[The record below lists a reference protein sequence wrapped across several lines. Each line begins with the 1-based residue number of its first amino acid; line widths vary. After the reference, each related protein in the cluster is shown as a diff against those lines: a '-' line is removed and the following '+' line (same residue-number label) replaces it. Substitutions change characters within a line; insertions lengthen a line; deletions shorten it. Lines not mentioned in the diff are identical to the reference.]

1 MRKLTAFLL
10 VLALII
16 AFSSCKEK
24 NNEEDTS
31 ASVQESLSEQISSE
45 MHSTEETLVTESL
58 ETEVPSTE
66 APSTETPS
74 TEAPSTEAPSTEA
87 PSSEAPSTE
96 VLATESPVTDS
107 SSDEDVSGW
116 DERKIAD
123 FYKTAAEKTGSSV
136 KSEQTVGLQDIS
148 VNNGQLGGVFS
159 FVTPILSSFLSG
171 NSTVTDGITGD
182 FEKLSAEDI
191 SKAAAYSD
199 GNGIVLEI
207 ILKEQ
212 EDKASDES
220 REGSV
225 SHGIST
231 VGDLLGIMGQLKE
244 KGLPIEIN
252 VEKTVL
258 RYTEPVIRVLID
270 DSGKI
275 VKGSWSSTVE
285 ISLSD
290 YTFAGARVDST
301 RVVLDN
307 KITVNGGF

>member
-45 MHSTEETLVTESL
+45 MYSTEETLVTESL

-66 APSTETPS
+66 APLTEAPS

-87 PSSEAPSTE
+87 
-96 VLATESPVTDS
+96 LATESPVTDA

-191 SKAAAYSD
+191 SKATAYSD

-207 ILKEQ
+207 KLKEQ

-220 REGSV
+220 RRGSV

>member
-10 VLALII
+10 VFALII

-45 MHSTEETLVTESL
+45 MYSTEETLVTESL
-58 ETEVPSTE
+58 ETEMPSTE
-66 APSTETPS
+66 APSTEAPS

-87 PSSEAPSTE
+87 PSSEAPATE

-107 SSDEDVSGW
+107 SPDEDVSGW

-191 SKAAAYSD
+191 SKATAYSD

-207 ILKEQ
+207 KLKEQ

-252 VEKTVL
+252 VDKTVL

-290 YTFAGARVDST
+290 YSFAGARVDST